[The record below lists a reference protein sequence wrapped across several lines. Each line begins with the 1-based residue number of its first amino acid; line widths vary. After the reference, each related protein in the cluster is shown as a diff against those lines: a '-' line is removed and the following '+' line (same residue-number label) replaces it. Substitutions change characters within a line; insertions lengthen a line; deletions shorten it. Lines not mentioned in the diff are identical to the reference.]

1 MEPTWEISQV
11 PVQGNIASFLPLDP
25 GQETFTKLRLQL
37 PANYQQTKEVLKVFA
52 TKGVANF
59 QWLILPSLDEQPAT
73 RGMSLN
79 DGLQTRSMGQSV
91 NPLNNLLTAIGGDV
105 DNPPMLT
112 RAMVYESDPEA
123 EWVTKEIVITV
134 RS

>member
-1 MEPTWEISQV
+1 
-11 PVQGNIASFLPLDP
+11 
-25 GQETFTKLRLQL
+25 
-37 PANYQQTKEVLKVFA
+37 
-52 TKGVANF
+52 VANF

-91 NPLNNLLTAIGGDV
+91 NPLNNLLTAIGSDV
-105 DNPPMLT
+105 DNPPTLT

-134 RS
+134 QS